1 MTDTLISPSPETAA
15 RSRDFHQALT
25 SPFSSETIDASSRHE
40 ESPLAVSNW
49 IWLAESP
56 VSSDQYV
63 CFRRTFHIETTN
75 KDAHLI
81 ISADSDF
88 VVWLNGHEIGRGQF
102 SDFATSKTWSRFS
115 LSEALL
121 LGENLIAV
129 LVYHRGEDFLDH
141 QAGHPGMILTLRSET
156 TEIVTDQNWKATQHP
171 AYRSG
176 TAERMTSQCGFT
188 FEYDARAE
196 QPWLTTA
203 YDDSDWPQAGI
214 VQYQGIGDIWH
225 ELSPRP
231 LPCLILGELSPLRIV
246 SQGSYIQTRTSQ
258 ITAESMMLAALCGEV
273 FPWLVFENE
282 SLETG
287 SSYSEPRRNAGSFL
301 SEHASEPLVIRAPA
315 ANFDGQYFIVDL
327 GRETVGLIEFEI
339 EASAG
344 TTIEIG
350 HGEHLDDGRVRVFV
364 GGRNFADRYICG
376 AGHSHFQM
384 PFRRVGARYLQ
395 IHCTGAVKFHRL
407 GLRTVSVGNV
417 THSAFKTHD
426 PLANQIHEIALRT
439 LDLCRHEHYEDCPW
453 REQALYGYDGRLQ
466 ALYGYYAFGDYR
478 FSKVSFTLLGKSLDQ
493 RGFLQLTAPGRWNTT
508 IPIFTFAW
516 ISAVGEHWLYSGDPS
531 LFETFRL
538 DIETILGKAFSDF
551 DAETGLYHVPEG
563 QSLWHFYEWT
573 PGLTGVPEI
582 EHQSPTAHEA
592 GYNLYLHEAAR
603 HHARMLRLAGHI
615 GAAQMLEQRL
625 ATLKI
630 AIHRQFWDPVTGYY
644 RSILDGGAHEGA
656 HELIQ
661 ILALSEG
668 VVPLECKDSVIQAL
682 FDGRTRTCMLSA
694 FYYRIRALA
703 DHSHESRLWMDS
715 SLEEI
720 WQHMALSGATT
731 LWETAQGSEDFY
743 FAGSLCHGWSAL
755 PIYYHQAIVL
765 GVQPISPGFRSFSV
779 RIFPSRFSWAEG
791 SIPTPFGDIDISWRK
806 ADAGLVIEATGPTEC
821 SPLLQ
826 DYPEAPVAS
835 AIYNGKPL
843 ILS

>member
-1 MTDTLISPSPETAA
+1 MTDTLISPSPETIA

-25 SPFSSETIDASSRHE
+25 KSPHTRTIGASFHDE
-40 ESPLAVSNW
+40 NTPLANSNW
-49 IWLAESP
+49 IWLAENHA
-56 VSSDQYV
+56 SSDQYV
-63 CFRRTFHIETTN
+63 CFRRTFQIATANE
-75 KDAHLI
+75 DAYLT

-88 VVWLNGHEIGRGQF
+88 IVWLNGREIGRGQF

-115 LSEALL
+115 LNEALRPGDNL
-121 LGENLIAV
+121 LAV

-141 QAGHPGMILTLRSET
+141 QAGHPGMILTLRSGE
-156 TEIVTDQNWKATQHP
+156 TEIITDQYWRATQHP

-176 TAERMTSQCGFT
+176 AAERMTSQCGFT
-188 FEYDARAE
+188 FEYDARRE
-196 QPWLTTA
+196 QPWLTSA
-203 YDDSDWPQAGI
+203 YDDSDWPQACI
-214 VQYQGIGDIWH
+214 AQYQGTGDIWH
-225 ELSPRP
+225 ELTPRP
-231 LPCLILGELSPLRIV
+231 LPCLSLGELSPLRIV

-258 ITAESMMLAALCGEV
+258 IAAESMMLAALRAEV

-287 SSYSEPRRNAGSFL
+287 SAFSEPRRNAGCFL
-301 SEHASEPLVIRAPA
+301 LEQASEPLVIRAPEI
-315 ANFDGQYFIVDL
+315 NFDGRYFIADL
-327 GRETVGLIEFEI
+327 GKETVGLIEFEI
-339 EASAG
+339 EALAG

-364 GGRNFADRYICG
+364 GGRNFADRYICR
-376 AGHSHFQM
+376 AGRTRFQM
-384 PFRRVGARYLQ
+384 PFRRIGARYLQ
-395 IHCTGAVKFHRL
+395 IHCTGSVKFYRL
-407 GLRTVSVGNV
+407 GLRPVSVGNV
-417 THSAFKTHD
+417 THSTFKTHD

-478 FSKVSFTLLGKSLDQ
+478 FPEVSFTLLGKSLDD

-516 ISAVGEHWLYSGDPS
+516 ISAVAEHWLHSGDPA
-531 LFETFRL
+531 LFEDFRR
-538 DIETILGKAFSDF
+538 DIETILDKAFSAF
-551 DAETGLYHVPEG
+551 DPQTGLYHVPEG
-563 QSLWHFYEWT
+563 KSLWHFYEWT

-603 HHARMLRLAGHI
+603 HHAWMLRLAGHI
-615 GAAQMLEQRL
+615 GTAQILEQRL
-625 ATLKI
+625 TALKI
-630 AIHRQFWDPVTGYY
+630 AIHRQFWDPIAGYY
-644 RSILDGGAHEGA
+644 RTTLDHGRREGA

-668 VVPLECKDSVIQAL
+668 VVPLECKEAVVHAL
-682 FDGRTRTCMLSA
+682 LEGKTRICMLSA
-694 FYYRIRALA
+694 FYYRIRSLA
-703 DHSHESRLWMDS
+703 DHSRESRFWMDS
-715 SLEEI
+715 SLENI
-720 WQHMALSGATT
+720 WQHMALSGATS

-755 PIYYHQAIVL
+755 PVYYHQAIVL

-806 ADAGLVIEATGPTEC
+806 ADAGLVIEATGPAEC
-821 SPLLQ
+821 SPLLHE
-826 DYPEAPVAS
+826 YPEAPVAS
-835 AIYNGKPL
+835 ATYNSKPL
-843 ILS
+843 LLS